1 MELYEELSDHDNM
14 KLAITK
20 MQVLEEIGSFVKQ
33 WSKQITMVNY
43 FICHYFTCTCILI
56 YGAVALKL

>member
-1 MELYEELSDHDNM
+1 MDLYNELTDQDKM

-33 WSKQITMVNY
+33 WTKQITMVND
-43 FICHYFTCTCILI
+43 FAI
-56 YGAVALKL
+56 